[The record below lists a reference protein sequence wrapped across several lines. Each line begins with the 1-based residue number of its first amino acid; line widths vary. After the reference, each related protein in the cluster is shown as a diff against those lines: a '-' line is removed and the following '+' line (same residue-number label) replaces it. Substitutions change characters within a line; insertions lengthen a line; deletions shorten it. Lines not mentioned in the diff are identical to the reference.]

1 MSTGRNFVATS
12 AEGMQIGTRR
22 VAWTVAPAAP
32 LALVL
37 ALLLSL
43 LLPVG
48 YFTLQGWRSLE
59 DEAQRGLTRDLDQL
73 ADTLAVALREPVADP
88 AGRRSVATVQAM
100 FSDPRLVAV
109 TAVRT
114 GEDKPVLDL
123 FRSVAA
129 DAPTLQRQRRLL
141 DAGREIGRFEVT
153 ISSGPMLQRL
163 EQERRRLALQ
173 ALWLLLVVPGVLLAV
188 VWRSLLAPIRSIN
201 RTLTQLIE
209 RPAQATALVL
219 PQAGEPAAGTV
230 QRVEALRKQMLSAT
244 TEAEQRELELRGYA
258 HTLEARLEQ
267 RRVELAAAQE
277 QWASC
282 TEQLDGLRKELVQSE
297 KLASLGRLVAGIA
310 HELNTPLGNSVTV
323 ATALDERLDEISAQI
338 KAGPVKRSEL
348 DAFFGHCRDGIDIL
362 LRNVER
368 ATMLIKSFKQV
379 AIDQSSERR
388 REFDLGQVI
397 EETIV
402 TLQPR
407 FKRTPYEIRT
417 ELADNVLLDGYPGP
431 LGQVVTNL
439 VLNALLHGL
448 QGRPFGSV
456 VIRTDRLGT
465 KQVRL
470 VCRDDGN
477 GMTSEV
483 RARIFEPFFTTK
495 LGQGGSG
502 LGMNIVHS
510 MVTGVLGGRIEVQ
523 SRPGEGTSVI
533 VDLPLAAPMAAG
545 SPAV

>member
-1 MSTGRNFVATS
+1 
-12 AEGMQIGTRR
+12 
-22 VAWTVAPAAP
+22 
-32 LALVL
+32 
-37 ALLLSL
+37 
-43 LLPVG
+43 
-48 YFTLQGWRSLE
+48 
-59 DEAQRGLTRDLDQL
+59 
-73 ADTLAVALREPVADP
+73 
-88 AGRRSVATVQAM
+88 
-100 FSDPRLVAV
+100 
-109 TAVRT
+109 
-114 GEDKPVLDL
+114 
-123 FRSVAA
+123 
-129 DAPTLQRQRRLL
+129 
-141 DAGREIGRFEVT
+141 
-153 ISSGPMLQRL
+153 MLQRL

-388 REFDLGQVI
+388 REFDLGQMI